1 MTSGRRG
8 PGLRVLLGVAVVGAA
23 ITIAPATRAASSG
36 EPPSPA
42 VLVVIDGV
50 SFEQLLAVP
59 EARRL
64 ASIGGAA
71 LMVPQQPVSDVV
83 ARIERLAEEAGGPD
97 PTVVRLSA
105 PSDRSGSGV
114 AAALRPG
121 VSEALAGA
129 PPDALVVLAGSSPS
143 PAMIARKDAV
153 LPVVMAP
160 SQAIAVPG
168 RGPRALTSDATRRDG
183 VVSSL
188 DLVPTVLGT
197 PVADTASSPGAP
209 MRPAEAEA
217 PFSLHARYLSMRRM
231 TVPIQAAAWIYTMVA
246 AAALLALILFRD
258 RTPPRVARRASWIGL
273 SVAPLAVGLFA
284 AGHLPTL
291 SYATALPFV
300 LSITAAGTLAVV
312 PLGRRGAL
320 VPPAA
325 IGAAVLAFLALE
337 AATGFSGALTP
348 LLGGSQ
354 LDGGRFYGMPN
365 VLEGLAIGAALYLVA
380 TWAVGPAL
388 VVLVAVALF
397 MGLPQI
403 GADIGGALAGFA
415 AAGLWLGIRRRGRLD
430 LGALTIGALVA
441 IAGTA
446 LILVLHRYLPG
457 APTHATAF
465 AQGGSGGLVATAV
478 DRLQVGVGL
487 IRRSPFAI
495 LPALGVVVLAL
506 VALRPPAIVRPAADR
521 FPRWRDAIL
530 TLALAGVV
538 ALVGN
543 DSGPAAAGL
552 AFGLA
557 LGGLLYV
564 SLRVAARRVG
574 EDGGR

>member
-1 MTSGRRG
+1 MTSGRRR
-8 PGLRVLLGVAVVGAA
+8 PRLRVLLGAAAVVVAVSAL
-23 ITIAPATRAASSG
+23 APAARAATSG
-36 EPPSPA
+36 EPTSAA
-42 VLVVIDGV
+42 VLIVIDGV

-59 EARRL
+59 EVRRL

-71 LMVPQQPVSDVV
+71 LMVPQDPVSSVV
-83 ARIERLAEEAGGPD
+83 ARIERLAEEAGGPA
-97 PTVVRLSA
+97 PTIVRLSS
-105 PSDRSGSGV
+105 PSGGSGPAV
-114 AAALRPG
+114 AAALRAG
-121 VSEALAGA
+121 VSGALAAA
-129 PPDALVVLAGSSPS
+129 PPDARVVVAGGSASA
-143 PAMIARKDAV
+143 AMIARKDAV

-160 SQAIAVPG
+160 PHAVAVPG
-168 RGPRALTSDATRRDG
+168 RGPRALTSEATRRDG

-197 PVADTASSPGAP
+197 VGGDAPTSRGAP
-209 MRPAEAEA
+209 MTTTEAEA

-231 TVPIQAAAWIYTMVA
+231 TVPMQAAAWIYTMVA
-246 AAALLALILFRD
+246 AAVLLALVLLRD
-258 RTPPRVARRASWIGL
+258 RTPPSVARRASWIGL

-284 AGHLPTL
+284 AGHLRTL
-291 SYATALPFV
+291 SYASAVPFV
-300 LSITAAGTLAVV
+300 LAVTAAGTLAVV
-312 PLGRRGAL
+312 PLGRRGML
-320 VPPAA
+320 VPPAT
-325 IGAAVLAFLALE
+325 IGAGVLAYLALE

-380 TWAVGPAL
+380 TWALGPAL
-388 VVLVAVALF
+388 AVLVAVALF

-403 GADIGGALAGFA
+403 GADIGGALAGFT

-430 LGALTIGALVA
+430 LGALLLGPLVA

-446 LILVLHRYLPG
+446 LVLILHRWGP
-457 APTHATAF
+457 PTHATAF
-465 AQGGSGGLVATAV
+465 AQGGSGGLVATAL
-478 DRLQVGVGL
+478 DRLEVGIDL
-487 IRRSPFAI
+487 IVRNPFAI

-506 VALRPPAIVRPAADR
+506 VALRPPAILRPAADR

-543 DSGPAAAGL
+543 DSGPASAGL

-564 SLRVAARRVG
+564 SLRVAALRVG

>member
-8 PGLRVLLGVAVVGAA
+8 PRLRVLLGAAVVVAVP
-23 ITIAPATRAASSG
+23 TLAPAARAATSE
-36 EPPSPA
+36 EPTSAA
-42 VLVVIDGV
+42 VLIVIDGV

-59 EARRL
+59 EVRRL
-64 ASIGGAA
+64 ASVGGAA
-71 LMVPQQPVSDVV
+71 LMVPQEPVHDVV
-83 ARIERLAEEAGGPD
+83 ARIERVAEGAGGPV
-97 PTVVRLSA
+97 PTIVRLSA
-105 PSDRSGSGV
+105 PSERSGSAV
-114 AAALRPG
+114 AAELRAT
-121 VSEALAGA
+121 VSEALAA
-129 PPDALVVLAGSSPS
+129 VPPDARVVVAGGSASA
-143 PAMIARKDAV
+143 AMIARKDAV

-160 SQAIAVPG
+160 PHAVAVPE
-168 RGPRALTSDATRRDG
+168 RGARALTSDATRRDG

-197 PVADTASSPGAP
+197 VDGDAPASPGAP
-209 MRPAEAEA
+209 MTTTEAEA

-231 TVPIQAAAWIYTMVA
+231 TVPMQAAAWIYTLVA
-246 AAALLALILFRD
+246 AGMLLALVLLRD
-258 RTPPRVARRASWIGL
+258 RTPPSVARRASWIGL

-300 LSITAAGTLAVV
+300 LAVTVAGTLAVV
-312 PLGRRGAL
+312 PLGRRGVL

-325 IGAAVLAFLALE
+325 IGAGVLAYLVLE
-337 AATGFSGALTP
+337 ATTGFSAALTP

-380 TWAVGPAL
+380 TWALGPAL
-388 VVLVAVALF
+388 AVLVAVALF

-403 GADIGGALAGFA
+403 GADVGGALVGFT

-430 LGALTIGALVA
+430 LGALGLGALVA
-441 IAGTA
+441 IGGTA
-446 LILVLHRYLPG
+446 LILLLHRYLPG
-457 APTHATAF
+457 VPTHATAF
-465 AQGGSGGLVATAV
+465 AQGRSGGLVATAL
-478 DRLQVGVGL
+478 DRLEVGVDL
-487 IRRSPFAI
+487 IVRNPFAI
-495 LPALGVVVLAL
+495 LPAIGVIVLVV
-506 VALRPPAIVRPAADR
+506 VALRPPAILRPAADR

-564 SLRVAARRVG
+564 SLRVAALRVG

>member
-1 MTSGRRG
+1 MTSGRRR
-8 PGLRVLLGVAVVGAA
+8 PRLRVLLGAAAVVVALTTLAPGA
-23 ITIAPATRAASSG
+23 RAASSG
-36 EPPSPA
+36 EPASAA
-42 VLVVIDGV
+42 VLIVIDGV

-59 EARRL
+59 EVRRL

-71 LMVPQQPVSDVV
+71 LMVPQEPVPGVV
-83 ARIERLAEEAGGPD
+83 ARIERLAEEAGGPV
-97 PTVVRLSA
+97 PTIVRLSA
-105 PSDRSGSGV
+105 PSERSGSAS
-114 AAALRPG
+114 AASLRAT
-121 VSEALAGA
+121 VSEALAAA
-129 PPDALVVLAGSSPS
+129 PPDARLVVAGASAS

-160 SQAIAVPG
+160 PHAVAVRG

-197 PVADTASSPGAP
+197 VDGDATSPGAP
-209 MRPAEAEA
+209 MTTTEAEA

-246 AAALLALILFRD
+246 AGVLLALVLLRD
-258 RTPPRVARRASWIGL
+258 RTPPSVARRASWFGL

-300 LSITAAGTLAVV
+300 LAVTVAGTLAVV
-312 PLGRRGAL
+312 PLGRRGVL

-325 IGAAVLAFLALE
+325 IGAGVLAYLALE
-337 AATGFSGALTP
+337 AATGFSAALTP

-380 TWAVGPAL
+380 TWALGPAL
-388 VVLVAVALF
+388 AVLVAVALF

-403 GADIGGALAGFA
+403 GADVGGALAGFT
-415 AAGLWLGIRRRGRLD
+415 AAGLWLGIRRRERLD
-430 LGALTIGALVA
+430 LGALFLGALVA

-446 LILVLHRYLPG
+446 LILLLHRYLPG
-457 APTHATAF
+457 VPTHATAF
-465 AQGGSGGLVATAV
+465 ARGSSGGLVATAL
-478 DRLQVGVGL
+478 DRLEVGIDL
-487 IRRSPFAI
+487 IVRNPFAI
-495 LPALGVVVLAL
+495 LPALGVIVLAL
-506 VALRPPAIVRPAADR
+506 VALRPPALVRPAADR

-564 SLRVAARRVG
+564 SLRVAALRVG

>member
-1 MTSGRRG
+1 
-8 PGLRVLLGVAVVGAA
+8 VLLGAAAVVVAVSAL
-23 ITIAPATRAASSG
+23 APAARATTSG
-36 EPPSPA
+36 EPTSAA
-42 VLVVIDGV
+42 VLIVIDGV

-59 EARRL
+59 EVRRL

-71 LMVPQQPVSDVV
+71 LMVPQEPVPGVV
-83 ARIERLAEEAGGPD
+83 ARIERLAEEAGGPA
-97 PTVVRLSA
+97 PTIVRLSS
-105 PSDRSGSGV
+105 PSGGSGPAV
-114 AAALRPG
+114 AAALRAG
-121 VSEALAGA
+121 VSGALAAA
-129 PPDALVVLAGSSPS
+129 PPDARVVVAGGSASA
-143 PAMIARKDAV
+143 AMITRKDAV

-160 SQAIAVPG
+160 PHALAVPA

-197 PVADTASSPGAP
+197 VDGDAPTSPGAP
-209 MRPAEAEA
+209 MTTTEAEA

-231 TVPIQAAAWIYTMVA
+231 TVPMQAAAWIYTMVA
-246 AAALLALILFRD
+246 ASVLLALVLLRD
-258 RTPPRVARRASWIGL
+258 RTPPSVARRASWIGL

-284 AGHLPTL
+284 AGHLRTL
-291 SYATALPFV
+291 SYATAVPFV
-300 LSITAAGTLAVV
+300 LAVTVAGTLAVV
-312 PLGRRGAL
+312 PLGRRGVL

-325 IGAAVLAFLALE
+325 IGAGVLAYLALE

-380 TWAVGPAL
+380 TWALGPAL
-388 VVLVAVALF
+388 AVLVAVALF

-403 GADIGGALAGFA
+403 GADIGGALAGFT

-430 LGALTIGALVA
+430 LGALLLGALVA

-446 LILVLHRYLPG
+446 LVLILHRWGP
-457 APTHATAF
+457 PTHATAF
-465 AQGGSGGLVATAV
+465 AQGESGGLVATAL
-478 DRLQVGVGL
+478 DRLEVGIDL
-487 IRRSPFAI
+487 IVRNPFAI

-506 VALRPPAIVRPAADR
+506 VALRPPAILRPAADR

-564 SLRVAARRVG
+564 SLRVAALRVG

>member
-1 MTSGRRG
+1 VTSGPRG
-8 PGLRVLLGVAVVGAA
+8 PRLRVLLGAVAAAVAVSAPSPAA
-23 ITIAPATRAASSG
+23 RAASSG
-36 EPPSPA
+36 EPTSAA
-42 VLVVIDGV
+42 VLIVIDDV

-59 EARRL
+59 EVRRL

-71 LMVPQQPVSDVV
+71 LMVPQEPVPDVV
-83 ARIERLAEEAGGPD
+83 ARIERLAEEADGPV
-97 PTVVRLSA
+97 PTIVRLSV
-105 PSDRSGSGV
+105 PPGGSGSAV
-114 AAALRPG
+114 AAALRAG
-121 VSEALAGA
+121 VSEALAAA
-129 PPDALVVLAGSSPS
+129 PPDALVVLAGESAS

-160 SQAIAVPG
+160 PHAVAPG
-168 RGPRALTSDATRRDG
+168 RGPGALTSEGTRRDG

-188 DLVPTVLGT
+188 DLVPTVLGSVGGDA
-197 PVADTASSPGAP
+197 PSPGAQMTP
-209 MRPAEAEA
+209 SEADA

-231 TVPIQAAAWIYTMVA
+231 TVPMQAAAWIYTMVA
-246 AAALLALILFRD
+246 AAVLLALVLFRD
-258 RTPPRVARRASWIGL
+258 RTPPSVARRASWIGL

-291 SYATALPFV
+291 SYATAVPFV
-300 LSITAAGTLAVV
+300 VAVTAAGTLAVV
-312 PLGRRGAL
+312 PLGRRGVL

-325 IGAAVLAFLALE
+325 IGAGVLAYLALE

-388 VVLVAVALF
+388 GVLVAVALF

-403 GADIGGALAGFA
+403 GADIGGALAGFT

-430 LGALTIGALVA
+430 LGALSLGALVGV
-441 IAGTA
+441 AGTA
-446 LILVLHRYLPG
+446 LILVLHRWE
-457 APTHATAF
+457 PTHATAF
-465 AQGGSGGLVATAV
+465 ARGRSGGLVATAL
-478 DRLQVGVGL
+478 DRLEVGIDL
-487 IRRSPFAI
+487 IVRNPFAI

-506 VALRPPAIVRPAADR
+506 VALRPPAILRPAADR

-564 SLRVAARRVG
+564 ALRVAAVRVG